1 MDIVKALESSLE
13 RLEPT
18 GDYNQS
24 LARVLLAHARRNLL
38 NMI

>member
-1 MDIVKALESSLE
+1 MDVAKVLESSLE

-24 LARVLLAHARRNLL
+24 LAKVLRST
-38 NMI
+38 